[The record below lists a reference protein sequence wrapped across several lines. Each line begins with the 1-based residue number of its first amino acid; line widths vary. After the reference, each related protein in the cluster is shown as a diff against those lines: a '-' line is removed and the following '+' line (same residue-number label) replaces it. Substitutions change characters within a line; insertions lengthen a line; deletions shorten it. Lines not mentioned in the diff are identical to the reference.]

1 MELAG
6 QLKEIRNLE
15 FPGAE
20 KITFSGRELSRTSF
34 FDTYGGLFFLGIF
47 LGALFLMAT
56 VLIIYYKQIVEGY
69 DDKERFSIMQKVG
82 MSRQEVKQTV
92 RTQVVI
98 VFFIPLLT
106 AVVHIAAAFPILTKL
121 LYLLNLQNE
130 LLFLVCTIC
139 TVLVFA
145 LIYSIVYSMTAKTYY
160 KIVYRRM

>member
-1 MELAG
+1 M
-6 QLKEIRNLE
+6 
-15 FPGAE
+15 
-20 KITFSGRELSRTSF
+20 
-34 FDTYGGLFFLGIF
+34 
-47 LGALFLMAT
+47 
-56 VLIIYYKQIVEGY
+56 LIIYYKQIVEGY